1 MKRAKKLELKEQKSL
16 DKLMSSNK
24 SDLSYTSSTPLDLK
38 DRVKERKKNTEEI
51 KENCQKKLAMSML
64 KTIREEK
71 RERSNFIH
79 LLIVIIIRKKKYLK
93 TDIKLLI
100 IKL

>member
-1 MKRAKKLELKEQKSL
+1 
-16 DKLMSSNK
+16 MSSNK
-24 SDLSYTSSTPLDLK
+24 SDSSNTGSTPLDLK

-71 RERSNFIH
+71 RERSNS
-79 LLIVIIIRKKKYLK
+79 LQLINCNYNKKMCLK
-93 TDIKLLI
+93 
-100 IKL
+100 